1 MNRQLL
7 TAARL
12 VGSTA
17 LTIVAIF
24 SVEMPDG
31 FLGPANELTTFGS
44 IYAGALLVST
54 VLVGVGLI
62 RGVDWLGNLVP
73 IVFSVNIGIFVP
85 ALITDP
91 LIAAL
96 LIIWHMVLMVHHLF
110 PEESEFSQF
119 IDRSRLPA
127 MRPVEEWWDAYG
139 PPARHLVLVALVLT
153 VAVIGFELSRHW
165 VALLVCSVLT
175 VATIAATYR
184 FVRLMFDTGQ
194 RAVVL
199 LAIPVVVS
207 VFFLG
212 QPSVALGLLGI
223 YHALT
228 LVLMIARGPIFA
240 EVLAAFFDYPA
251 VLIAAAFISLILLG
265 TLLLTFPEASATG
278 TPIDAL
284 DALFTATSATCVTGL
299 IVLDTPHDFSLFG
312 HIVIL
317 SLIQI
322 GGLGIMVLST
332 FGAVIVGGKLG
343 LRGQR
348 ALGETLDIHDPRT
361 AYRLAL
367 FIVAATFIIE
377 AVGAVFLT
385 FAFASHGYGW
395 GEAIWHGVF
404 HSISAFCN
412 AGFALQ
418 SDSIV
423 MFQNDPFALMVF
435 SAIITLGGLGFLVIA
450 GAFRSG
456 RAQIQGNQRRTQ
468 WSVQVKVVLWAS
480 LALVIAGWVLF
491 LGVEWNDSL
500 AGLAPGDKIMNA
512 LFQSVT
518 LRTAGFNSVDY
529 GGLQQATILAMLG
542 FMFIGASPGSTG
554 GGIKTTT
561 AVVLFGGVRA
571 IARGEP
577 KVVLF
582 NRRIAQD
589 IVYRSAAIAIVAV
602 LIIGGGLFALLLTE
616 DLPFEMLAFEMVSA
630 MATVGLSIGAT
641 GELGAPGKFVIIF
654 VMFIG
659 RIGPLTLALLLGGG
673 KPSPVTYPRTRLMV
687 G

>member
-1 MNRQLL
+1 MQNRLL

-12 VGSTA
+12 VGSSA

-24 SVEMPDG
+24 SVEMPGG
-31 FLGPANELTTFGS
+31 FLGAANELTTFGS
-44 IYAGALLVST
+44 VYAGALVVGTL
-54 VLVGVGLI
+54 LVGAGLI
-62 RGVDWLGNLVP
+62 RQVDWLRNLVP
-73 IVFSVNIGIFVP
+73 VAFSVNIGIFVP

-91 LIAAL
+91 LVSAL
-96 LIIWHMVLMVHHLF
+96 LIIWHLVLLAHHLF
-110 PEESEFSQF
+110 PEESEFGQL
-119 IDRSRLPA
+119 IDRSRLPS
-127 MRPVEEWWDAYG
+127 MEPVEKWWDTFG
-139 PPARHLVLVALVLT
+139 PPARHLVLVSLILT
-153 VAVIGFELSRHW
+153 VAVIGFELSEHW

-175 VATIAATYR
+175 VGTIAATYR
-184 FVRLMFDTGQ
+184 FVRLMFDGGQ

-199 LAIPVVVS
+199 LAVPVALS
-207 VFFLG
+207 VLFLG
-212 QPSVALGLLGI
+212 QPSVVLGLLGV

-228 LVLMIARGPIFA
+228 LVLMIARGPLFA
-240 EVLAAFFDYPA
+240 ELLATFLDHPA
-251 VLIAAAFISLILLG
+251 VLIAAAFVSIILLG
-265 TLLLTFPEASATG
+265 TLLLTFPAASATG
-278 TPIDAL
+278 TAIDAI

-299 IVLDTPHDFSLFG
+299 IVLDTPHDFTLFG
-312 HIVIL
+312 HVVIL

-332 FGAVIVGGKLG
+332 FGAVIIGGKLG
-343 LRGQR
+343 LRGER
-348 ALGETLDIHDPRT
+348 ALGEALDIHDPRT

-367 FIVAATFIIE
+367 FVVAATVVIE
-377 AVGAVFLT
+377 AVGAALLS
-385 FAFASHGYGW
+385 FAYASHGYGW
-395 GEAIWHGVF
+395 GDAIWHGVF

-423 MFQNDPFALMVF
+423 MFQEDPFALMVF
-435 SAIITLGGLGFLVIA
+435 SAIITLGGLGFLVMA
-450 GAFRSG
+450 GAFRSWRAEG
-456 RAQIQGNQRRTQ
+456 RTP

-480 LALVIAGWVLF
+480 LALVLAGWVLF
-491 LGVEWNDSL
+491 LSVEWNASL
-500 AGLAPGDKIMNA
+500 AGLSAGDKVMNA

-518 LRTAGFNSVDY
+518 LRTAGFNSVDF
-529 GGLQQATILAMLG
+529 GGLELATILAMLG
-542 FMFIGASPGSTG
+542 FMYIGASPGSTG

-561 AVVLFGGVRA
+561 AAVLLGGVRA

-582 NRRIAQD
+582 NRRISQD
-589 IVYRSAAIAIVAV
+589 IVYRSAAIAVVAV
-602 LIIGGGLFALLLTE
+602 LIIGGGLFVLLLTE

-641 GELGAPGKFVIIF
+641 GELSAAGKFVIIF
-654 VMFIG
+654 VMFVG

-673 KPSPVTYPRTRLMV
+673 KKSPVTYPKTRMMV